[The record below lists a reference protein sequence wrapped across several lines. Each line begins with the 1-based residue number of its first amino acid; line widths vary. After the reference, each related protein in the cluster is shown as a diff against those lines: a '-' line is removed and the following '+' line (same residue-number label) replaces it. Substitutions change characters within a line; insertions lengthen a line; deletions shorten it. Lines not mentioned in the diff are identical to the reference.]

1 MANSNESNG
10 RVNSS
15 VAKAG
20 LVLQPGQS
28 VERQERSVGKHGS
41 AGLLAS
47 SLGRGWSSLAAE
59 LRSHSGVID
68 WQNPRPDTEVC
79 VDVHG
84 GASVVTRQRN
94 GITDRTVSERGTIW
108 LSPPKGPEGVIEMSD
123 PLPAV
128 LHIYLPPSQFSPKSL
143 GEGSDPS
150 AIASLRYE
158 SSFQDPLVA
167 EMAYAIASELQC
179 ETSVGSMLIETLA
192 SSLAARLVQN
202 HVGALARDVSAPA
215 TQAGL
220 DRRRLTRVLDYIA
233 ANLEGD
239 LALDRLAS
247 IACLSRFHFSRSFKA
262 AVGRSPH
269 HYVSAKRLEFAKQL
283 LVRGE
288 QPLAQIALTLKFS
301 CQANF
306 TRAFREATG
315 QTPAQYRRS
324 VGLIAAGPAARND
337 NG

>member
-1 MANSNESNG
+1 
-10 RVNSS
+10 
-15 VAKAG
+15 
-20 LVLQPGQS
+20 LVLQPEQP
-28 VERQERSVGKHGS
+28 VEGQERGVGNYGS

-47 SLGRGWSSLAAE
+47 SAGRGWSGLAAE
-59 LRSHSGVID
+59 LRSHSGVIAKT
-68 WQNPRPDTEVC
+68 PGPDAEIC

-84 GASVVTRQRN
+84 GASVVTRQMG

-108 LSPPKGPEGVIEMSD
+108 LSPAGGPDGVVEVSD
-123 PLPAV
+123 PLPAM
-128 LHIYLPPSQFSPKSL
+128 LHIYLPPSQFSPTSL
-143 GEGSDPS
+143 GERSDPS
-150 AIASLRYE
+150 AATLLRFE

-167 EMAYAIASELQC
+167 EMAYAITSELQR

-192 SSLAARLVQN
+192 SSLAARLIQN
-202 HVGALARDVSAPA
+202 HAGTLAHDVSARA
-215 TQAGL
+215 AQAGL

-239 LALDRLAS
+239 LTLARLAS
-247 IACLSRFHFSRSFKA
+247 IACLSRFHFSRAFKA

-283 LVRGE
+283 LGKEDR
-288 QPLAQIALTLKFS
+288 PLVDIALTLQFS

-315 QTPAQYRRS
+315 QTPAQYRRG
-324 VGLIAAGPAARND
+324 VGTIAAESAATND
-337 NG
+337 NS